1 MKGQR
6 WIAALLLFLTLPLAL
21 AAQNAPKQRL
31 ILKDG
36 SYQIVTKFEIKADH
50 VHYFSAERQVWEDIP
65 SALIDWDATAKWNKQ
80 HHRDNSTDN
89 TPATADN
96 STQVSPSGDGALSEA
111 AKLDAEAAAERADL
125 RSRTP
130 RVAPGLHL
138 PEQDGVFVL
147 DNFQDIP
154 ELVHL
159 DQTSGNV
166 NRDPGHNVL
175 RAAMNSFHG
184 AQEPVRIA
192 GQAAKV
198 RVHVDD
204 PALYVSL
211 DTPEQQAPEA
221 AMVVD
226 THGASSAQDKNQ
238 YSSPDSRYSIV
249 RVDVRPGERFIGAVR
264 ISRLGAVAQSEDII
278 PTNAEILPGKHWM
291 KLTPKEPLPVGEYAL
306 MEILG
311 PGLVNLDVWDFGVS
325 PNAPENKHPVTPIKD
340 GAD

>member
-1 MKGQR
+1 MNLR
-6 WIAALLLFLTLPLAL
+6 RCITAALLLLLPLAL
-21 AAQNAPKQRL
+21 AAESGRQRL

-36 SYQIVTKFEIKADH
+36 SYQVVTKYEIRAGD
-50 VHYFSAERQVWEDIP
+50 VHYFSAEREVWEDIP
-65 SALIDWDATAKWNKQ
+65 SNLIDWDATAKWNKQ
-80 HHRDNSTDN
+80 HHRDNATDD

-96 STQVSPSGDGALSEA
+96 STQVASSGDGGLSEA

-125 RSRTP
+125 RSLTP

-138 PEQDGVFVL
+138 PDQDGVFVL

-204 PALYVSL
+204 PVLYVSL
-211 DTPEQQAPEA
+211 DTPEQEAPEA
-221 AMVVD
+221 AWSSIPTAPAPFRIKTNTARPTAATPSSVSTSVPAN
-226 THGASSAQDKNQ
+226 ASSAPSASAASASPPSPKT
-238 YSSPDSRYSIV
+238 SSP
-249 RVDVRPGERFIGAVR
+249 P
-264 ISRLGAVAQSEDII
+264 
-278 PTNAEILPGKHWM
+278 
-291 KLTPKEPLPVGEYAL
+291 TPKS
-306 MEILG
+306 
-311 PGLVNLDVWDFGVS
+311 S
-325 PNAPENKHPVTPIKD
+325 PAST
-340 GAD
+340 G